1 MRLICIILAS
11 FLFVAGCASGAPPL
25 PTRLELAP
33 GVSFTLPVRPPF
45 DTDTN
50 AVQLVRGNFGGRSER
65 FQTIV
70 EATSS
75 RFALAMA
82 VPSGPHIVTIEW
94 HEGAIVVRRGIAP
107 ENLPIQRLLVDFMLV
122 YASDEAIHNAL
133 VGAHLVSSG
142 SGARRVFRNGKLLVE
157 VVRPA
162 ANPWEGSSRL
172 HNHVHGYELVIDSHT
187 VKSE

>member
-1 MRLICIILAS
+1 MRLICVILPAL
-11 FLFVAGCASGAPPL
+11 LFVAGCASGVSPL
-25 PTRLELAP
+25 PTRLEIAP

-45 DTDTN
+45 GADAN
-50 AVQLVRGNFGGRSER
+50 AVQLVRSSFGRRNDR

-70 EATSS
+70 EVTSS

-107 ENLPIQRLLVDFMLV
+107 ESLPMQRLLVDFMLV
-122 YASDEAIHNAL
+122 YASDEAVREAL
-133 VGAHLVSSG
+133 VGAHFVSSG
-142 SGARRVFRNGKLLVE
+142 SGARRIFRNGNLLVE
-157 VVRPA
+157 VVRPE

-172 HNHVHGYELVIDSHT
+172 RNHVHGYELVIDSHT
-187 VKSE
+187 VK